1 MMENLEKLME
11 IAKTNVGFLLLSVAI
26 VAIIVGSAYA
36 AERVIGRKIGLEKRR
51 GDQSIRRMVIIAVL
65 STIAIV
71 LMFFEFP
78 LWFSP
83 GFYKLDFSELPVII
97 GAFTLGPVAGITIE
111 LLKVIL
117 NLLTDGTT
125 TAFVGE
131 FANFLMGCAFV
142 IPASFFYF
150 LRKSKRNAAIGLLV
164 GTITTTLA
172 GCFLNAFVLLPK
184 YAEAFHTPIE
194 AFIAQGTEKISA
206 IQGMFTFVVLAVA
219 PFNLIKYTLVSII
232 TILIYKNISKIL
244 KADYNA

>member
-1 MMENLEKLME
+1 MENLEKLME
-11 IAKTNVGFLLLSVAI
+11 VAKTNVGFLLLSTVI

-36 AERVIGRKIGLEKRR
+36 AERVIGKRM
-51 GDQSIRRMVIIAVL
+51 GITKKKGKQNVRRMVIIAVL
-65 STIAIV
+65 SAIAVV
-71 LMFFEFP
+71 LMIFEFP
-78 LWFSP
+78 LWFAP

-111 LLKVIL
+111 LIKVIL
-117 NLLTDGTT
+117 NLLIDGTT

-150 LRKSKRNAAIGLLV
+150 LRKKKKNAIIGLVV
-164 GTITTTLA
+164 GTMITTVA

-194 AFIAQGTEKISA
+194 DFIAQGTEKISA
-206 IQGMFTFVVLAVA
+206 IHNMFTFVVLAVA
-219 PFNLIKYTLVSII
+219 PFNIIKYTLVSVV

-244 KADYNA
+244 KGNYND